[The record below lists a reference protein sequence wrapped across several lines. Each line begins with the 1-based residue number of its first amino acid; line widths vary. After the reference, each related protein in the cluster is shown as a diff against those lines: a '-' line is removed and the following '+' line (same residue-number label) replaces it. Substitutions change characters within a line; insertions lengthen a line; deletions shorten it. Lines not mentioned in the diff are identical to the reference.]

1 MLTVDQAITE
11 LIKQS
16 SVIVDIETEPVSEC
30 SAIFK
35 NVVSD
40 KSS

>member
-16 SVIVDIETEPVSEC
+16 SVIVVLKPSLLVNAVAGC
-30 SAIFK
+30 
-35 NVVSD
+35 
-40 KSS
+40 